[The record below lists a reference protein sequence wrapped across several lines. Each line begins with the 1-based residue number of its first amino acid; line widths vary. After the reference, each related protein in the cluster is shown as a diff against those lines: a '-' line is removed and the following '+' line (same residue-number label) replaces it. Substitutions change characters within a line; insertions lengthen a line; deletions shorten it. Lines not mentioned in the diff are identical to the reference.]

1 MTLRIEQP
9 IRKFT
14 LGALEL
20 DDPAPDLAPDA
31 ALALYAPNFPQLHG
45 AALSAPQVRPDGVLV
60 YAVERP
66 PVKTKG

>member
-1 MTLRIEQP
+1 MTLHIAQP
-9 IRKFT
+9 IRKFS

-20 DDPAPDLAPDA
+20 DDPAPDLDPEA
-31 ALALYAPNFPQLHG
+31 ALALYAPNFPQLQG
-45 AALSAPQVRPDGVLV
+45 AVLSAPQMRADGVLL

>member
-1 MTLRIEQP
+1 MTILIEQP

-20 DDPAPDLAPDA
+20 DDPAPDLAPEA
-31 ALALYAPNFPQLHG
+31 SLALYEPNFPQLQG
-45 AALSAPQVRPDGVLV
+45 AVLSAPQVRGDGVLV
-60 YAVERP
+60 YAVERT